1 MSGIGVRSL
10 SVYKVTGI
18 KPYWDVI
25 EELENLDL
33 EPYISKYRPRNKEQ
47 AVKTFKLRVKG
58 IQEINKSIN
67 AIKDF
72 IPSTAIILW
81 DYYIILP
88 PFFKTIGYS
97 FKTNGVSLVE

>member
-1 MSGIGVRSL
+1 MSAFGTRNL

-33 EPYISKYRPRNKEQ
+33 APYINKYRTTDKKQ
-47 AVKTFKLRVKG
+47 ALKSFKLRVKK
-58 IQEINKSIN
+58 IEEINKSIN
-67 AIKDF
+67 SIKDF
-72 IPSTAIILW
+72 IPSTAVVLW

-97 FKTNGVSLVE
+97 FKTNGVRLVE